1 MIYTEV
7 KIDMENSNALITIA
21 YISQSEGNPYKV
33 FCEYIKYCI
42 TMHYSN
48 QMLLGDLRRALST
61 EFGIYFPRNVLARCI
76 RTCLKSSE
84 QKGNKGKHGHF
95 KGSVQF
101 SLAIFPKAA
110 TFFKPTKC
118 TLNNPTFGQNFE
130 LVKFISFYHLN

>member
-7 KIDMENSNALITIA
+7 KIDMENSNALVTIA

-48 QMLLGDLRRALST
+48 RMLLGELRGALST

-76 RTCLKSSE
+76 RLLSQEGFCATEAYQIYRKNSFDCDTFN
-84 QKGNKGKHGHF
+84 QKRNEFRKRKDDVIQHLIQYVSKFGKNGMNH
-95 KGSVQF
+95 
-101 SLAIFPKAA
+101 LPKV
-110 TFFKPTKC
+110 P
-118 TLNNPTFGQNFE
+118 
-130 LVKFISFYHLN
+130 